1 MFRRAR
7 WRLTLL
13 YIGLF
18 AIALGVFAAV
28 FYIGFATVL
37 APAFDL
43 APELTNQQAAEAA
56 YQATIERVGL
66 ALAIAYLV
74 AVALV
79 SVAAWVLASRTL
91 RPIREAHVRQRR
103 FVADASH
110 EVRTPLSA
118 IRATAEEAATS
129 EASPEELRAAL
140 ARIAASAEGLS
151 RLTNDLLLL
160 ARTDER
166 LIDRRAEPV
175 DLSVVTAEALEEY
188 VGANGANGHAGRPTL
203 VLAPDL
209 VVSAD
214 ADEIRR
220 IVFNLVDNA
229 VRYGGRADRVRVAT
243 LGTERDAILE
253 VQDSGPGIAAADQEQ
268 IFEPFFRVRADA
280 GSPDGSGL
288 GLAIARSLAER
299 NGGRLTLASLA
310 GSGSTFR
317 FTLPRF
323 R

>member
-13 YIGLF
+13 YIALF
-18 AIALGVFAAV
+18 AVALGIFAAV

-43 APELTNQQAAEAA
+43 APELTNVQAADAA
-56 YQATIERVGL
+56 YQATIERIGL
-66 ALAIAYLV
+66 ALAIAYVV

-110 EVRTPLSA
+110 EVRTPLAA
-118 IRATAEEAATS
+118 IRATAEEAVTRA
-129 EASPEELRAAL
+129 ASPEELQEAL
-140 ARIAASAEGLS
+140 TRIARSAERLS

-160 ARTDER
+160 ARTDAR
-166 LIDRRAEPV
+166 LIERRPEQV
-175 DLSVVTAEALEEY
+175 DLSVVTAEALQ
-188 VGANGANGHAGRPTL
+188 GFTSANHADGRPRL
-203 VLAPDL
+203 ILAPDL
-209 VVSAD
+209 VVAAE

-220 IVFNLVDNA
+220 IVINLVDNA
-229 VRYGGRADRVRVAT
+229 VRYGGRADQVRVAT
-243 LGTERDAILE
+243 IATEREAVLE

-268 IFEPFFRVRADA
+268 IFEPFYRVRADA
-280 GSPDGSGL
+280 GSPDGTGL

-299 NGGRLTLASLA
+299 NGGRLTVSSLA

-317 FTLPRF
+317 LVLPRF

>member
-13 YIGLF
+13 YIALF

-28 FYIGFATVL
+28 FYIGFATIL
-37 APAFDL
+37 APDFDIG
-43 APELTNQQAAEAA
+43 PELTNAQAADAA
-56 YQATIERVGL
+56 YQATIERIGL
-66 ALAIAYLV
+66 ALAIAYVV
-74 AVALV
+74 AVVLV

-110 EVRTPLSA
+110 EIRTPLAA
-118 IRATAEEAATS
+118 IRATAEEAATR
-129 EASPEELRAAL
+129 EASRDDLRAAL
-140 ARIAASAEGLS
+140 ARVATSAERLA

-160 ARTDER
+160 ARADEPG
-166 LIDRRAEPV
+166 IDRRPEVV
-175 DLSVVTAEALEEY
+175 DLSVVTAEALE
-188 VGANGANGHAGRPTL
+188 GFADADLARGRPRL
-203 VLAPDL
+203 VLQPDL

-220 IVFNLVDNA
+220 IVINLVDNA
-229 VRYGGRADRVRVAT
+229 VRYGERPGRVLVTT
-243 LGTERDAILE
+243 LGIEREAIVE
-253 VQDSGPGIAAADQEQ
+253 VKDSGPGIAATDLEQ
-268 IFEPFFRVRADA
+268 IFEPFYRVRADA

-299 NGGRLTLASLA
+299 NGGRLTVASQA
-310 GSGSTFR
+310 GSGATFR
-317 FTLPRF
+317 LVLPRF

>member
-13 YIGLF
+13 YIALF
-18 AIALGVFAAV
+18 AVALGIFAAV

-43 APELTNQQAAEAA
+43 APELTNVQAADAA
-56 YQATIERVGL
+56 YQATIERIGL
-66 ALAIAYLV
+66 ALAIAYVV

-110 EVRTPLSA
+110 EVRTPLAA
-118 IRATAEEAATS
+118 IRATAEEAVTRA
-129 EASPEELRAAL
+129 ASPEQLQEAL
-140 ARIAASAEGLS
+140 TRIAKSAERLS

-160 ARTDER
+160 ARTDAR
-166 LIDRRAEPV
+166 LIERRPEQV
-175 DLSVVTAEALEEY
+175 DLSVVTAEALQ
-188 VGANGANGHAGRPTL
+188 GFTSANHADGRPRL
-203 VLAPDL
+203 ILAPDL
-209 VVSAD
+209 VVAAE

-220 IVFNLVDNA
+220 IVINLVDNA
-229 VRYGGRADRVRVAT
+229 VRYGGRADQVRVAT
-243 LGTERDAILE
+243 IATEREAVLE

-268 IFEPFFRVRADA
+268 IFEPFYRVRADA
-280 GSPDGSGL
+280 GSPDGTGL

-299 NGGRLTLASLA
+299 NGGRLTVSSLA

-317 FTLPRF
+317 LVLPRF

>member
-13 YIGLF
+13 YIALF
-18 AIALGVFAAV
+18 AVALGIFAAV

-43 APELTNQQAAEAA
+43 APELTNVQAADAA
-56 YQATIERVGL
+56 YRATIERIGL
-66 ALAIAYLV
+66 ALAIAYVV

-110 EVRTPLSA
+110 EVRTPLAA
-118 IRATAEEAATS
+118 IRATAEEAVTRA
-129 EASPEELRAAL
+129 ASPEELQEAL
-140 ARIAASAEGLS
+140 TRIARSAERLS

-160 ARTDER
+160 ARTDAR
-166 LIDRRAEPV
+166 LIERRPEQV
-175 DLSVVTAEALEEY
+175 DLSVVTAEALQ
-188 VGANGANGHAGRPTL
+188 GFTSANHADGRPRL
-203 VLAPDL
+203 ILAPDL
-209 VVSAD
+209 VVAAE

-220 IVFNLVDNA
+220 IVINLVDNA
-229 VRYGGRADRVRVAT
+229 VRYGGRADQVRVAT
-243 LGTERDAILE
+243 IATEREAVLE

-268 IFEPFFRVRADA
+268 IFEPFYRVRADA
-280 GSPDGSGL
+280 GSPDGTGL

-299 NGGRLTLASLA
+299 NGGRLTVSSLA

-317 FTLPRF
+317 LVLPRF